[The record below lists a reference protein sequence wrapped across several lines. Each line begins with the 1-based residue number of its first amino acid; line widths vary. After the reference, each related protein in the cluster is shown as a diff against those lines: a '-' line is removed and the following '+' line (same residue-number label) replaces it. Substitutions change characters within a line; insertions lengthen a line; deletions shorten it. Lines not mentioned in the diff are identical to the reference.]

1 MLQGV
6 QKNHDQ
12 LNSWIPMVNSIN
24 LSTLDIP
31 NLECYTTAGKKKE
44 LTRILL

>member
-31 NLECYTTAGKKKE
+31 NLECYKTAGKKKE

>member
-12 LNSWIPMVNSIN
+12 SNIWIPMVNSIN
-24 LSTLDIP
+24 LLTLYIP
-31 NLECYTTAGKKKE
+31 NLEYCKTAGKKQE
-44 LTRILL
+44 PNRILL

>member
-12 LNSWIPMVNSIN
+12 LNVWIPMVNSIN
-24 LSTLDIP
+24 LLTLDIP
-31 NLECYTTAGKKKE
+31 NLECYKTAGKKKE
-44 LTRILL
+44 PTRILL